1 MFGLRSRPFTI
12 NHAALGYMQ
21 MITFTFDFDSIH
33 IGLLNAVHHCENIC
47 HLSCS
52 HILAFPPAI
61 TNVKAMLETPR
72 NANVLSA
79 EAPDLPECVSN
90 SILKVHK
97 VFMVDPQQISAV
109 EIQISFLKHI
119 TESLLLSLLLVP
131 SVADK
136 RGVFRDFPD

>member
-1 MFGLRSRPFTI
+1 
-12 NHAALGYMQ
+12 

-72 NANVLSA
+72 SVQMYFQLKLLTYLNVS
-79 EAPDLPECVSN
+79 PTRS
-90 SILKVHK
+90 
-97 VFMVDPQQISAV
+97 
-109 EIQISFLKHI
+109 
-119 TESLLLSLLLVP
+119 
-131 SVADK
+131 
-136 RGVFRDFPD
+136 